1 MPRHKL
7 LPPHKYSK
15 IPDITQASPVR
26 NRPAGCAIP
35 PYQILYAPCRL
46 SSSIT
51 SGAKPPSH
59 TLLPPQVSHQAQIR
73 PSVHFSLLKCHIRKM
88 PTCPSPQAVPS
99 RTVSLRSTPPLT
111 RSPLLWCRG
120 WHRFSEGT
128 ACRLSE
134 DSQCITS
141 GAKSPSNTLFPP
153 HLTHKET
160 TNLPSTALCGTF
172 QFPQCVTSGAKM
184 PSHALFSPHLTHQES
199 GKLIFR

>member
-1 MPRHKL
+1 MRSHRTSVRRRRPRCSEAKSVGRE
-7 LPPHKYSK
+7 P
-15 IPDITQASPVR
+15 QRMVR
-26 NRPAGCAIP
+26 R
-35 PYQILYAPCRL
+35 R
-46 SSSIT
+46 
-51 SGAKPPSH
+51 
-59 TLLPPQVSHQAQIR
+59 
-73 PSVHFSLLKCHIRKM
+73 SLCKK
-88 PTCPSPQAVPS
+88 
-99 RTVSLRSTPPLT
+99 
-111 RSPLLWCRG
+111 CRG

-184 PSHALFSPHLTHQES
+184 PSHSLFSPHLTHQES
-199 GKLIFR
+199 VKLISGELVRRKCVFAHGVGRICSWCAERSILRTDCCCNKLVT